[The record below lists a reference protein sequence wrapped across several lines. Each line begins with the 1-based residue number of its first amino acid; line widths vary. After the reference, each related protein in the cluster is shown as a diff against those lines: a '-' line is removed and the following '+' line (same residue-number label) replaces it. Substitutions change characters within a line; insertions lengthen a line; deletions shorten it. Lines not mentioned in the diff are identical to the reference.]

1 MDITVSTKLTAV
13 FGNPIGQSLSPL
25 LHNEIYRREGVDAVM
40 LAFQSADIKKIISAM
55 RALPIHLSAVTLP
68 HKQAVIPLLDE
79 IDPVAEKIGSV
90 NTVVNTDGRLK
101 GFNTDVVGIAAAL
114 KDVELAGKN
123 VLTLGAGGVAQ
134 SICHHLQSRKANIYC
149 YDGTFE
155 KADAITK
162 KFGGTALKDVAA
174 PKISFDVIINA
185 TPVGMVAGPCEG
197 LSPIAPALI
206 RRDAVVFDLIYKP
219 RETKLIQD
227 AKARGA
233 RTISGIQ
240 MFLSQGVEQER
251 LWLGREINVAD
262 YAKLL
267 E

>member
-25 LHNEIYRREGVDAVM
+25 LHNEVYRRLGVDAVM
-40 LAFQSADIKKIISAM
+40 LAFQSAEIEKIVSAM

-68 HKQAVIPLLDE
+68 YKQAVIPLLDE
-79 IDPVAEKIGSV
+79 IDPVASEVGSV
-90 NTVVNTDGRLK
+90 NTVINTNGRLK

-134 SICHHLQSRKANIYC
+134 SICHHLNSRKAKIYC
-149 YDGTFE
+149 YDRMFG
-155 KADAITK
+155 KADAVCK
-162 KFGGTALKDVAA
+162 KFGGTALSDINA
-174 PKISFDVIINA
+174 PAISFDVIINA
-185 TPVGMVAGPCEG
+185 TPVGMAAGPCEG
-197 LSPIAPALI
+197 LSPIAPELI

-227 AKARGA
+227 AEARGA
-233 RTISGIQ
+233 RTISGIL
-240 MFLSQGVEQER
+240 MFLAQGIEQER
-251 LWLGREINVAD
+251 LWLKKELKVEE

-267 E
+267 G